1 MKNLIKYLKP
11 YIKESILGPL
21 FKLTEATFELLVPLV
36 VASIISMGIE
46 RSDSAYV
53 LKMGGVMILL
63 ALVGLICAITAQYFA
78 AKAAMGFGA
87 TIREEIFKN
96 IQKRTFSELEEYGT
110 STLITRITSDVN
122 QLQTGVNLFLRLFLR
137 SPFIVFGAV
146 IMAFVVNVR
155 GALIFTI
162 CVPIL
167 FIVVFAVLLK
177 SIPLYKKVQK
187 ALDTVTVKTREN
199 LSGVRV
205 IRAFNCDDEET
216 EAFEKDT
223 AALKAVQLAAGR
235 VTAFMNPATFM
246 IVNIATLAILWF
258 GAKEVNIGIIERGSL
273 VALLNYMAQI
283 LVELIKLANLIITMT
298 KSVACAD
305 RISEMLSEET
315 SKTGKDAVVCEK
327 PDSADADR
335 DEVKQTSGNAED
347 GAKQEAAENT
357 ESANKKKDT
366 IESIEFNNVDFIYP
380 GANKESLK
388 DISFKAKKGDIVG
401 IIGGTGSGK
410 TTLINLICGYY
421 AASRGSIKVNGS
433 SITKIVKNEENID
446 KKPDKNAET
455 KENSDIVLR
464 MTHYMRDFVGIVPQT
479 AVLFAGTIEENLRW
493 GKKDATEEEMN
504 TSLKRA
510 CAYDFVCE
518 KEGGLKAEVTEG
530 GKNFS
535 GGQRQRLSI
544 ARAFVKE
551 PEILILDD
559 STSALD
565 YVTEKKVRAG
575 IRELAEDSICFIVSQ
590 RAASIMDA
598 DLILVLDDGELTGA
612 GRHEELIKTNETYRE
627 IYKSQFPEEEI

>member
-1 MKNLIKYLKP
+1 MKKLLKYLKP
-11 YIKESILGPL
+11 YTKESILGPL
-21 FKLTEATFELLVPLV
+21 FKLIEASFELLVPLV
-36 VASIISMGIE
+36 VASIITFGIE
-46 RSDSAYV
+46 RSDTSYV
-53 LKMGGVMILL
+53 FKMGGVMVLL
-63 ALVGLICAITAQYFA
+63 AFVGLVCAITAQYFA

-96 IQKRTFSELEEYGT
+96 IQKRTFSGLEEYGT

-146 IMAFVVNVR
+146 FMAFVVNVK

-167 FIVVFAVLLK
+167 FVIVFAVLLK
-177 SIPLYKKVQK
+177 SIPLYKKVQRS
-187 ALDTVTVKTREN
+187 LDNVTVKTREN

-216 EAFEKDT
+216 EAFEKET
-223 AALKAVQLAAGR
+223 TALKAIQLAAGR

-246 IVNIATLAILWF
+246 IVNVATLAILWY
-258 GAKEVNIGIIERGSL
+258 GAKEVQSGIIERGAL

-298 KSVACAD
+298 KSLACAD
-305 RISEMLSEET
+305 RIAEMLSEDNEV
-315 SKTGKDAVVCEK
+315 SDEKTDS
-327 PDSADADR
+327 DSAKID
-335 DEVKQTSGNAED
+335 
-347 GAKQEAAENT
+347 
-357 ESANKKKDT
+357 
-366 IESIEFNNVDFIYP
+366 SIEFTGVDFIYP

-388 DISFKAKKGDIVG
+388 DISFKAEKGDIVG

-410 TTLINLICGYY
+410 TTLVNLICGYY
-421 AASRGSIKVNGS
+421 AASEGSIKVNDKDIKQG
-433 SITKIVKNEENID
+433 NE
-446 KKPDKNAET
+446 
-455 KENSDIVLR
+455 LQ
-464 MTHYMRDFVGIVPQT
+464 MTHYMRDFIGIVPQT
-479 AVLFAGTIEENLRW
+479 AVLFSGTVEDNLRW

-504 TSLKRA
+504 VSLKRA
-510 CAYDFVCE
+510 CAYDFVSE

-530 GKNFS
+530 GRNFS
-535 GGQRQRLSI
+535 GGQRQRLCI

-575 IRELAEDSICFIVSQ
+575 IRELAKDSICFIVSQ

-598 DLILVLDDGELTGA
+598 DLILVLDDGELAGI
-612 GRHEELIKTNETYRE
+612 GRHEELIRSCETYRE

>member
-1 MKNLIKYLKP
+1 MMKKRLFAYIKP

-36 VASIISMGIE
+36 IANIISNGIGHN
-46 RSDSAYV
+46 DKVYII
-53 LKMGGVMILL
+53 KMGGVLLLL
-63 ALVGLICAITAQYFA
+63 AAIGLTCAITAQYFA
-78 AKAAMGFGA
+78 AKAATGFAA
-87 TIREEIFKN
+87 TVREEIFKN
-96 IQKRTFSELEEYGT
+96 IQRRSFGELEKYGT

-146 IMAFVVNVR
+146 IMAFIVDVK
-155 GALIFTI
+155 GALIFTV
-162 CVPIL
+162 CVPLL

-177 SIPLYKKVQK
+177 SIPLYKKVQQS
-187 ALDTVTVKTREN
+187 LDTVTIKTREN

-216 EAFEKDT
+216 ESFEKDVT
-223 AALKAVQLAAGR
+223 ALKVIQLAAGR
-235 VTAFMNPATFM
+235 VTAFMNPATFL
-246 IVNIATLAILWF
+246 IVNVSTLAVLYF
-258 GAKEVNIGIIERGSL
+258 GAGEVYTGAIERGAL

-305 RISEMLSEET
+305 RISEMLFENDEYETACDSDEENNNLP
-315 SKTGKDAVVCEK
+315 KEK
-327 PDSADADR
+327 IER
-335 DEVKQTSGNAED
+335 I
-347 GAKQEAAENT
+347 ENIVF
-357 ESANKKKDT
+357 NK
-366 IESIEFNNVDFIYP
+366 VDFAYP
-380 GANKESLK
+380 GSSKESLK
-388 DISFKAKKGDIVG
+388 DISFEAKKGEIIG

-421 AASRGSIKVNGS
+421 QTSNGEIEINGKNIRNINTAYSDKEKGASI
-433 SITKIVKNEENID
+433 EN
-446 KKPDKNAET
+446 NVAM
-455 KENSDIVLR
+455 R
-464 MTHYMRDFVGIVPQT
+464 MTKFMRDYIGIVPQT
-479 AVLFAGTIEENLRW
+479 ALLFSGTIEDNLKW
-493 GKKDATEEEMN
+493 GKKDASNEDMDTA
-504 TSLKRA
+504 LKRA
-510 CAYDFVCE
+510 CAYDFVYQ
-518 KEGGLKAEVTEG
+518 KEGALKAEVTEG

-535 GGQRQRLSI
+535 GGQRQRLCI

-575 IRELAEDSICFIVSQ
+575 IRELAKDSICFIVSQ

-598 DLILVLDDGELTGA
+598 DKILVLDDGELA
-612 GRHEELIKTNETYRE
+612 GLGKHEELIKTSEAYRE
-627 IYKSQFPEEEI
+627 IYKSQFPEEAI

>member
-1 MKNLIKYLKP
+1 MMKKRLLAYIKP

-36 VASIISMGIE
+36 IANIISNGIGHN
-46 RSDSAYV
+46 DKVYII
-53 LKMGGVMILL
+53 KMGGVLLLL
-63 ALVGLICAITAQYFA
+63 AAIGLTCAITAQYFA
-78 AKAAMGFGA
+78 AKAATGFAA
-87 TIREEIFKN
+87 TVREEIFKN
-96 IQKRTFSELEEYGT
+96 IQRRSFDELEKYGT

-146 IMAFVVNVR
+146 IMAFIVDVK
-155 GALIFTI
+155 GALIFTV
-162 CVPIL
+162 CVPLL

-177 SIPLYKKVQK
+177 SIPLYKKVQQS
-187 ALDTVTVKTREN
+187 LDTVTIKTREN

-216 EAFEKDT
+216 ESFEKDVT
-223 AALKAVQLAAGR
+223 ALKVIQLAAGR
-235 VTAFMNPATFM
+235 VTAFMNPATFL
-246 IVNIATLAILWF
+246 IVNVSTLAVLYF
-258 GAKEVNIGIIERGSL
+258 GAGEVYTGAIERGAL

-305 RISEMLSEET
+305 RISEMLFENDEYATACDSDEENNNLT
-315 SKTGKDAVVCEK
+315 KEKT
-327 PDSADADR
+327 DR
-335 DEVKQTSGNAED
+335 I
-347 GAKQEAAENT
+347 ENIVF
-357 ESANKKKDT
+357 NK
-366 IESIEFNNVDFIYP
+366 VDFAYP
-380 GANKESLK
+380 GSSKESLK
-388 DISFKAKKGDIVG
+388 DISFEAKKGEIIG

-421 AASRGSIKVNGS
+421 QTSNGEIEINGKNIRYINTAYSDKEKGASI
-433 SITKIVKNEENID
+433 EN
-446 KKPDKNAET
+446 NVAM
-455 KENSDIVLR
+455 R
-464 MTHYMRDFVGIVPQT
+464 MTKFMRNYIGIVPQT
-479 AVLFAGTIEENLRW
+479 ALLFSGTIEDNLKW
-493 GKKDATEEEMN
+493 GKKDASNEDMDTA
-504 TSLKRA
+504 LKRA
-510 CAYDFVCE
+510 CAYDFVYQ
-518 KEGGLKAEVTEG
+518 KEGALKAEVTEG

-535 GGQRQRLSI
+535 GGQRQRLCI

-575 IRELAEDSICFIVSQ
+575 IRELAKDSICFIVSQ

-598 DLILVLDDGELTGA
+598 DKILVLDDGELA
-612 GRHEELIKTNETYRE
+612 GLGKHEELIKKCEAYRE
-627 IYKSQFPEEEI
+627 IYKSQFPEEAI

>member
-1 MKNLIKYLKP
+1 MKKLLKYLKP
-11 YIKESILGPL
+11 YTKESILGPL
-21 FKLTEATFELLVPLV
+21 FKLIEASFELLVPLV
-36 VASIISMGIE
+36 VASIITFGIE
-46 RSDSAYV
+46 RSDTSYV
-53 LKMGGVMILL
+53 FKMGGVMVLL
-63 ALVGLICAITAQYFA
+63 AFVGLVCAITAQYFA

-96 IQKRTFSELEEYGT
+96 IQKRTFSGLEEYGT

-146 IMAFVVNVR
+146 FMAFVVNVK

-167 FIVVFAVLLK
+167 FVIVFAVLLK
-177 SIPLYKKVQK
+177 SIPLYKKVQRS
-187 ALDTVTVKTREN
+187 LDNVTVKTREN

-216 EAFEKDT
+216 EAFEKET
-223 AALKAVQLAAGR
+223 TALKAIQLAAGR

-246 IVNIATLAILWF
+246 IVNVATLAILWY
-258 GAKEVNIGIIERGSL
+258 GAKEVQSGIIERGAL

-298 KSVACAD
+298 KSLACAD
-305 RISEMLSEET
+305 RIAEMLSEDNEV
-315 SKTGKDAVVCEK
+315 SDEKTD
-327 PDSADADR
+327 PDSAKID
-335 DEVKQTSGNAED
+335 
-347 GAKQEAAENT
+347 
-357 ESANKKKDT
+357 
-366 IESIEFNNVDFIYP
+366 SIEFTGVDFIYP

-388 DISFKAKKGDIVG
+388 DISFKAEKGDIVG

-410 TTLINLICGYY
+410 TTLVNLICGYY
-421 AASRGSIKVNGS
+421 AASEGSIKVNDKDIKQG
-433 SITKIVKNEENID
+433 NE
-446 KKPDKNAET
+446 
-455 KENSDIVLR
+455 LQ
-464 MTHYMRDFVGIVPQT
+464 MTHYMRDFIGIVPQT
-479 AVLFAGTIEENLRW
+479 AVLFSGTVEDNLRW

-504 TSLKRA
+504 VSLKRA
-510 CAYDFVCE
+510 CAYDFVSE

-530 GKNFS
+530 GRNFS
-535 GGQRQRLSI
+535 GGQRQRLCI

-575 IRELAEDSICFIVSQ
+575 IRELAKDSICFIVSQ

-598 DLILVLDDGELTGA
+598 DLILVLDDGELAGI
-612 GRHEELIKTNETYRE
+612 GRHEELIRSCETYRE

>member
-1 MKNLIKYLKP
+1 MKKLLKYLKP
-11 YIKESILGPL
+11 YTKESILGPL
-21 FKLTEATFELLVPLV
+21 FKLIEASFELLVPLV
-36 VASIISMGIE
+36 VASIITFGIE
-46 RSDSAYV
+46 RSDTSYV
-53 LKMGGVMILL
+53 YKMGGVMVLL
-63 ALVGLICAITAQYFA
+63 AFVGLVCAITAQYFA

-96 IQKRTFSELEEYGT
+96 IQKRTFSGLEEYGT

-146 IMAFVVNVR
+146 FMAFVVNVK

-167 FIVVFAVLLK
+167 FVIVFAVLLK
-177 SIPLYKKVQK
+177 SIPLYKKVQRS
-187 ALDTVTVKTREN
+187 LDNVTVKTREN

-216 EAFEKDT
+216 EAFEKET
-223 AALKAVQLAAGR
+223 TALKAIQLAAGR

-246 IVNIATLAILWF
+246 IVNVATLAILWY
-258 GAKEVNIGIIERGSL
+258 GAKEVQSGIIERGAL

-298 KSVACAD
+298 KSLACAD
-305 RISEMLSEET
+305 RIAEMLSEDNEV
-315 SKTGKDAVVCEK
+315 SDEKTD
-327 PDSADADR
+327 PDSAKID
-335 DEVKQTSGNAED
+335 
-347 GAKQEAAENT
+347 
-357 ESANKKKDT
+357 
-366 IESIEFNNVDFIYP
+366 SIEFTGVDFIYP

-388 DISFKAKKGDIVG
+388 DISFKAEKGDIVG

-410 TTLINLICGYY
+410 TTLVNLICGYY
-421 AASRGSIKVNGS
+421 AASEGSIKVNDKDIKQG
-433 SITKIVKNEENID
+433 NE
-446 KKPDKNAET
+446 
-455 KENSDIVLR
+455 LQ
-464 MTHYMRDFVGIVPQT
+464 MTHYMRDFIGIVPQT
-479 AVLFAGTIEENLRW
+479 AVLFSGTVEDNLRW

-504 TSLKRA
+504 VSLKRA
-510 CAYDFVCE
+510 CAYDFVSE

-530 GKNFS
+530 GRNFS
-535 GGQRQRLSI
+535 GGQRQRLCI

-575 IRELAEDSICFIVSQ
+575 IRELAKDSICFIVSQ

-598 DLILVLDDGELTGA
+598 DLILVLDDGELAGI
-612 GRHEELIKTNETYRE
+612 GRHEELIRSCETYRE

>member
-1 MKNLIKYLKP
+1 MMKKRLLAYIKP

-36 VASIISMGIE
+36 IANIISNGIGHN
-46 RSDSAYV
+46 DKVYII
-53 LKMGGVMILL
+53 KMGGVLLLL
-63 ALVGLICAITAQYFA
+63 AAIGLTCAITAQYFA
-78 AKAAMGFGA
+78 AKAATGFAA
-87 TIREEIFKN
+87 TVREEIFKN
-96 IQKRTFSELEEYGT
+96 IQRRSFGELEKYGT

-146 IMAFVVNVR
+146 IMAFIVDVK
-155 GALIFTI
+155 GALIFTV
-162 CVPIL
+162 CVPLL

-177 SIPLYKKVQK
+177 SIPLYKKVQQS
-187 ALDTVTVKTREN
+187 LDTVTIKTREN

-216 EAFEKDT
+216 ESFEKNVT
-223 AALKAVQLAAGR
+223 ALKVIQLAAGR
-235 VTAFMNPATFM
+235 VTAFMNPATFL
-246 IVNIATLAILWF
+246 IVNVSTLAVLYF
-258 GAKEVNIGIIERGSL
+258 GAGEVYTGAIERGAL

-305 RISEMLSEET
+305 RISEMLF
-315 SKTGKDAVVCEK
+315 
-327 PDSADADR
+327 
-335 DEVKQTSGNAED
+335 
-347 GAKQEAAENT
+347 END
-357 ESANKKKDT
+357 ESATVCDGDEENKNLAKEKTDR
-366 IESIEFNNVDFIYP
+366 IENIIFNKVDFAYP
-380 GANKESLK
+380 GSGKESLK
-388 DISFKAKKGDIVG
+388 DISFEAKKGEIIG

-421 AASRGSIKVNGS
+421 LATNGEIDVNGKNIVDS
-433 SITKIVKNEENID
+433 STQQD
-446 KKPDKNAET
+446 DKNVAM
-455 KENSDIVLR
+455 R
-464 MTHYMRDFVGIVPQT
+464 MTKFMRDYIGIVPQT
-479 AVLFAGTIEENLRW
+479 ALLFSGTIEDNLKW
-493 GKKDATEEEMN
+493 GKKDASNDEMD
-504 TSLKRA
+504 TALKRA
-510 CAYDFVCE
+510 CAYDFVYQ
-518 KEGGLKAEVTEG
+518 KEGALKAEVTEG

-535 GGQRQRLSI
+535 GGQRQRLCI

-575 IRELAEDSICFIVSQ
+575 IRELAKDSICFIVSQ

-598 DLILVLDDGELTGA
+598 DKILVLDDGELA
-612 GRHEELIKTNETYRE
+612 GLGKHEELIKTCEAYRE
-627 IYKSQFPEEEI
+627 IYKSQFPEEAI